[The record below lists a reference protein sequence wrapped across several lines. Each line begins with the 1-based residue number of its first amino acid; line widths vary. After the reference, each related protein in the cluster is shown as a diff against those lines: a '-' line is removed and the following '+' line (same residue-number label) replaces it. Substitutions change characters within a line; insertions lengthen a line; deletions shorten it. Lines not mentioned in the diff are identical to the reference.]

1 MADKRKTVQVPER
14 LRVSL
19 STSQRCAQF
28 FVDPTNAVGDLL
40 DFASNVANASGA
52 IIEAYAL
59 LERDVIDAQGT
70 YLSDRV
76 MDALAIHASL
86 LAGIAGACA
95 PAVGG
100 VMVGEG
106 SRDD

>member
-1 MADKRKTVQVPER
+1 MADKKETVQIPER

-40 DFASNVANASGA
+40 YFARDIASASEA
-52 IIEAYAL
+52 IVEAFQL
-59 LERDVIDAQGT
+59 IDSDVVESHGCHLT
-70 YLSDRV
+70 YRV
-76 MDALAIHASL
+76 MDVLALHASL

-95 PAVGG
+95 PAVDGG
-100 VMVGEG
+100 LVGEG
-106 SRDD
+106 CDD